1 VTFTAPGAAVLHA
14 LALQAGLA
22 APSAPAGPWTAL
34 AIGGASPAQAA
45 QGSHAATP
53 PAHGRGPLPQAPD
66 LGASSGSASAGGS
79 GVAFSLLLALLFSI
93 AAFALQHYSRLR
105 LPPAR
110 PRPLAFVAVIERP
123 G

>member
-1 VTFTAPGAAVLHA
+1 MCIRDRASVTR
-14 LALQAGLA
+14 
-22 APSAPAGPWTAL
+22 SA
-34 AIGGASPAQAA
+34 AQAP
-45 QGSHAATP
+45 QVHAP
-53 PAHGRGPLPQAPD
+53 PANGGGGPLPQAPQPV
-66 LGASSGSASAGGS
+66 SSGGSASAGGS

-110 PRPLAFVAVIERP
+110 PRRLAFVAVIERP

>member
-14 LALQAGLA
+14 LALQAALA
-22 APSAPAGPWTAL
+22 APSAPAGPWTSPAL
-34 AIGGASPAQAA
+34 ASPAQAA
-45 QGSHAATP
+45 QGSHTATP